1 MMAKKFTLLLHC
13 SHCGGTRNYQT
24 LRPAEWLQHLQ
35 IASLSSEVSIPMLK
49 MTYLHVLVWAGEG
62 VWSQWQVLRW
72 EVSQEGR
79 KWGRKGRQQL
89 EGRDI

>member
-1 MMAKKFTLLLHC
+1 
-13 SHCGGTRNYQT
+13 
-24 LRPAEWLQHLQ
+24 
-35 IASLSSEVSIPMLK
+35 MLK